1 MDCRDIELEA
11 EDAADAAADAEADA
25 DGNFD
30 EDMVGILSKVMG
42 LLKKE
47 RFGCFGDEAKRA
59 FGFIMELGSLAV
71 NNLNDDEIEEDDDMF
86 GSQDLSKK
94 RIQRDTLGQIQR

>member
-11 EDAADAAADAEADA
+11 EDAADA

-30 EDMVGILSKVMG
+30 EDMVGILWKVMG

-86 GSQDLSKK
+86 GSRDLSKK
-94 RIQRDTLGQIQR
+94 RIQRDKVGQIQR

>member
-11 EDAADAAADAEADA
+11 EDAADAAADA
-25 DGNFD
+25 DGDFD
-30 EDMVGILSKVMG
+30 EDMVGILWKVIG

-94 RIQRDTLGQIQR
+94 RKIGRAHV